1 MEPPRCGGPRDSA
14 VKGCKKWWES
24 LNYSGDGI
32 LVGQLQAGSLQ
43 LARSKTYQFGP
54 LFNPDGGNNGM
65 HPEVLSVHP
74 QQSSAK
80 ANANVLVNVT
90 TMRSEIAEVV
100 DAPYED
106 SA

>member
-1 MEPPRCGGPRDSA
+1 MEPPGGVA
-14 VKGCKKWWES
+14 YAILLLKVAKKWWES

-80 ANANVLVNVT
+80 ANANVLVNAFV
-90 TMRSEIAEVV
+90 
-100 DAPYED
+100 
-106 SA
+106 